1 VRLAALSIFSILL
14 VGCATARPGPSA
26 TTPVPASPLPEIT
39 RLIERGCYTCLEKAH
54 ALALEHDVSPLA
66 FEAAALLALR
76 SQELGLP
83 AASWLAQARRLAEG
97 DAARLGYLEMVA
109 AIPPDPLSGNRDEIL
124 SEARARNRD
133 RERVPAW
140 RQSLTSGSAS
150 EVFRRY
156 LDVALVCSIDV
167 FRARDE
173 ELLSSISDG
182 RLVPLLEYRL
192 GICHSGNVTRL
203 ASVRASDPDF
213 VDADYM
219 LGKYALENRQDQNQ
233 EEALRRFRSA
243 AAAFPQSPA
252 IATNIGNLLQAWE
265 DWAQALVAYDAAI
278 ALVPAH
284 PDALI
289 GRTVCLSYLE
299 RHQDAIDTATRLIEG
314 GRWFLGQAYYWRGW
328 NYYYMGNAAAARAEA
343 DRARTLMVNAA
354 VFVLSG
360 MIEWRL
366 ARPTTAEKEFEEAIV
381 MDAGQCE
388 AALMLGGVRSDL
400 RKTPEGIAALEQ
412 ARQCFDLSIAVR
424 RRAIAVINDG
434 VGTPETKAREIT
446 RHERA
451 IARAESRRA
460 DAEKAIGT
468 LRKRTR

>member
-1 VRLAALSIFSILL
+1 MRLAALSILSLLL
-14 VGCATARPGPSA
+14 VGCATSQPKLSA
-26 TTPVPASPLPEIT
+26 TPIPPSPLPEIT

-54 ALALEHDVSPLA
+54 ALTLEHDLSQLA
-66 FEAAALLALR
+66 FETAALLALR
-76 SQELGLP
+76 SLELGLP
-83 AASWLAQARRLAEG
+83 AAGWLSEARTLAGG
-97 DAARLGYLEMVA
+97 DAARLEYMEMVA
-109 AIPPDPLSGNRDEIL
+109 AIPPDPLSGNRDDLL
-124 SEARARNRD
+124 SETRARNRD
-133 RERVPAW
+133 RALVPAW
-140 RQSLTSGSAS
+140 RQSLTAGPGS

-156 LDVALVCSIDV
+156 LDIALVCSIDV
-167 FRARDE
+167 FRGRQE
-173 ELLSSISDG
+173 ELLTSTDD
-182 RLVPLLEYRL
+182 RELVPLLEYRL
-192 GICHSGNVTRL
+192 GICHSGYVTHL
-203 ASVRASDPDF
+203 SKVRAGDPDF
-213 VDADYM
+213 VDADYV
-219 LGKYALENRQDQNQ
+219 LGKYSLENRKDQNQ

-252 IATNIGNLLQAWE
+252 VATSIGNLLQAWE
-265 DWAQALVAYDAAI
+265 DWPQALDAYDAAI
-278 ALVPAH
+278 ALVPTH

-289 GRTVCLSYLE
+289 GRTICLSYLE
-299 RHQDAIDTATRLIEG
+299 RHQDAIATATRLIDG

-328 NYYYMGNAAAARAEA
+328 NYYYMDNAIAARVEA

-366 ARPTTAEKEFEEAIV
+366 TKPTTAEKEFEEAIV

-400 RKTPEGIAALEQ
+400 KKIPEGIAALEQ
-412 ARQCFDLSIAVR
+412 ARQCFDLSIVVR
-424 RRAIAVINDG
+424 RRAIDVINDG
-434 VGTPETKAREIT
+434 AGTAETKAREIA

-460 DAEKAIGT
+460 DAEKAIAT